1 MGARS
6 AAHNVVGLRII
17 EEIRRVVAGPVGD
30 PYRLAGDKAR
40 RECRECRDFS
50 HKSQV
55 ASGWLARNIRAPDNT

>member
-40 RECRECRDFS
+40 RDCRDFS